1 MNLFKSYTK
10 YSDFI
15 TLRINETHEF
25 QENYRYL
32 FILDEFSKNGLSKM
46 LAAKIDTNTF
56 ETIQ

>member
-10 YSDFI
+10 YSDFN
-15 TLRINETHEF
+15 TLRIKETHEF

-46 LAAKIDTNTF
+46 LEAKIDTNTF